1 MAHVSV
7 RVFETLE
14 CTNSQLLTITL
25 CKGHRRGLSKSPE
38 HQAIHSISKSIITCI
53 SGPGD
58 MPAECSKPLLVASH
72 MSVLVAEPLEV
83 ALELFLKGCYNGY
96 VDAGHRGE
104 FIVKLVL
111 LQLVGACTRGELSSC
126 VVIMYKANNNVQ
138 VIAIQ
143 IKVVT
148 VLISVQEPKS

>member
-1 MAHVSV
+1 
-7 RVFETLE
+7 
-14 CTNSQLLTITL
+14 
-25 CKGHRRGLSKSPE
+25 
-38 HQAIHSISKSIITCI
+38 
-53 SGPGD
+53 

-72 MSVLVAEPLEV
+72 MSILVAEPLEV
-83 ALELFLKGCYNGY
+83 ALGLFLNGCYNGY

-111 LQLVGACTRGELSSC
+111 LQLVGACTRVTTTYAAFLPGIISDDCWAGGGTVKQGELSSC